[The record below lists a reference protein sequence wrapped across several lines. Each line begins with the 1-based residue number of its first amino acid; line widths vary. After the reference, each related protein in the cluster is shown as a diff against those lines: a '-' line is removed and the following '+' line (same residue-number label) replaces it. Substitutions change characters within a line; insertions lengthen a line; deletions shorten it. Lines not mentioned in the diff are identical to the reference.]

1 MMSLDSTFISD
12 HPPPPP
18 REWEPDQMRSRAPVM
33 VLEEMIFGS
42 LPLMTQRRQSRAVR
56 VLEEDR
62 EEQPVDHLEPPS
74 GQGHEEEV
82 EVAEEVVAQVAQV
95 ELLEELE
102 VKLGEEQQVH

>member
-56 VLEEDR
+56 VLEEDKTER
-62 EEQPVDHLEPPS
+62 NNQWIISSLPQARVMRRR
-74 GQGHEEEV
+74 
-82 EVAEEVVAQVAQV
+82 
-95 ELLEELE
+95 
-102 VKLGEEQQVH
+102 